1 MRSPK
6 IPEGAEVVRTFLQ
19 YEELVAAYFQGRY
32 QLLIVIGRPG
42 LMKSHAFET
51 RLGPTSHLIK
61 GWAAPLQAYMESYWH
76 RNKLLIF
83 DDSEVL
89 WKRPGGRVLMRS
101 LCEHKLQKLV
111 QWISTTPA
119 LVKAGVPQSFLT
131 SSKLALIANRF
142 VFGDVEEYYAI
153 VDRGHLV
160 YFDPPPVEV
169 HQQVAEWFWDQQIY
183 NHVGE
188 RLHLLDN
195 ISARLY
201 IKCWERK
208 QAGGDWRKLIE
219 EAYCRDSNFRIV
231 QAFEVDPAFKTVEDR
246 VRRFIEQTGA
256 CRATYF
262 NIKREL
268 TENDRLTAFK
278 KLDVPVR
285 ELRGEPPAEPNLE
298 EEVARAHKENQ
309 PESVSGTNI
318 DVAACL

>member
-1 MRSPK
+1 
-6 IPEGAEVVRTFLQ
+6 
-19 YEELVAAYFQGRY
+19 
-32 QLLIVIGRPG
+32 
-42 LMKSHAFET
+42 MKSHAFET

-101 LCEHKLQKLV
+101 LCEHKPQKLI

-119 LVKAGVPQSFLT
+119 LAKAGVPQSYLT

-142 VFGDVEEYYAI
+142 VFGDVEEYDAI
-153 VDRGHLV
+153 VDRGHLL
-160 YFDPPPVEV
+160 YLDPSPFEV
-169 HQQVAEWFWDQQIY
+169 HQQVAEWFWDQEIY

-195 ISARLY
+195 VSARLY

-208 QAGGDWRKLIE
+208 RAGGDWEKLIE
-219 EAYCRDSNFRIV
+219 EAYCRDSNLRFV
-231 QAFEVDPAFKTVEDR
+231 QAFEVDPTCKTVEER
-246 VRRFIEQTGA
+246 VKKFIAQTGS

-268 TENDRLTAFK
+268 TENDRLLAVE
-278 KLDVPVR
+278 KLEIPVR
-285 ELRGEPPAEPNLE
+285 ELQAKPPEEPNLE
-298 EEVARAHKENQ
+298 AEVARAQEEDQPDNDYQSEN
-309 PESVSGTNI
+309 EGETSH
-318 DVAACL
+318 L